1 MTHPYFDVPR
11 PTILGHRGAA
21 GVAPENTLVSFER
34 GLAAGAHVIE
44 TDAHGTRDGVPVLMH
59 DDRVDRT
66 TDGTGAL
73 ADLDWADV
81 RKLDAGHRFAPAEG
95 GAPGYRGQ
103 AIRVPSLSE
112 AFEAFPAARFNIEIK
127 APGRGLIER
136 IVDLVRTHDRE
147 DRTLLVAG
155 EDAIQAELRS
165 VLAATGARPALGASV
180 SDILEV
186 VRAAVEGRA
195 PTTDSMALQV
205 PRAFGGSPLVTPEL
219 VAHCH
224 AHDIAVHV
232 WTIND
237 VDEMRELLDLGVD
250 GLVTDLPGRM
260 ARLLATRAEG
270 TSADPAPSAPRG

>member
-1 MTHPYFDVPR
+1 MPHPYFDVPR

-21 GVAPENTLVSFER
+21 GVAPENTLVSFAR
-34 GLAAGAHVIE
+34 GLEAGAHVIE
-44 TDAHGTRDGVPVLMH
+44 TDAHGTRDGIPVLMH

-81 RKLDAGHRFAPAEG
+81 RRLDAAHRFTPAEG
-95 GAPGYRGQ
+95 DAPLRRGQ
-103 AIRVPSLSE
+103 GIRVPSLAE
-112 AFEAFPAARFNIEIK
+112 AFEAFPDARFNIEIK
-127 APGRGLIER
+127 APGRALIER
-136 IVDLVRTHDRE
+136 IVDLVRDHGRE

-155 EDAIQAELRS
+155 EDPIQAELRA

-186 VRAAVEGRA
+186 VRAAVDQRPPA
-195 PTTDSMALQV
+195 TDSMALQV
-205 PRAFGGSPLVTPEL
+205 PRSFGGSPLVTPEL

-224 AHDIAVHV
+224 AHGIAVHV

-237 VDEMRELLDLGVD
+237 ADEMGELLDLGVD

-260 ARLLATRAEG
+260 AQLLAARSKGTGTRE
-270 TSADPAPSAPRG
+270 APSTTRG